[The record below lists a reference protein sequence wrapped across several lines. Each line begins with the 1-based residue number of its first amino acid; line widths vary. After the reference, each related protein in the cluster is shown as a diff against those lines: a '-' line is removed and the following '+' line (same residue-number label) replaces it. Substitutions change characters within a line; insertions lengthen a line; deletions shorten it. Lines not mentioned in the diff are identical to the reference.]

1 MGGRIPYTDVIA
13 HVFAEAFVRST
24 EVFLPGNEE
33 IMLRQGYFF
42 ILTNEIIQINQVLN
56 IINSVMYYTRL
67 CNFFLS
73 CTISLMSL
81 VKLLYLNNC
90 EQTIKLK

>member
-1 MGGRIPYTDVIA
+1 MFY
-13 HVFAEAFVRST
+13 AEAFVRST
-24 EVFLPGNEE
+24 EVFLSGNEE

-42 ILTNEIIQINQVLN
+42 ILTNELIQINQVLN
-56 IINSVMYYTRL
+56 IIDSVMYYTRL

-73 CTISLMSL
+73 CTISLRSL

-90 EQTIKLK
+90 KQTIKLK

>member
-24 EVFLPGNEE
+24 EFFLPGNEE

-42 ILTNEIIQINQVLN
+42 ILTNELIQINQILN
-56 IINSVMYYTRL
+56 IINSVMYYTRFR
-67 CNFFLS
+67 NFFLPYTLS
-73 CTISLMSL
+73 FKVIS
-81 VKLLYLNNC
+81 K
-90 EQTIKLK
+90 TFIFK